1 MKAGLL
7 AQLRTADRRRARKV
21 GLLALGT
28 LGCML
33 MVPAITG
40 VRLNDSPSL
49 PVGLYV
55 VTSDCSADL
64 VEFCPTEPYASLAA
78 ERGYRSE
85 GSCPDGGA
93 PLMKPIA
100 ARPGD
105 TVEISSHGF
114 AVNGHALPNSAPLDV
129 DTEGRSLQHW
139 PFGTYSV
146 QPATVWLI
154 SSYNTRSFDSRYF
167 GPVRMDSIRG
177 RLKPLLTIP

>member
-7 AQLRTADRRRARKV
+7 AQLRTTDLAGPKRLGIVVLGILVLAV
-21 GLLALGT
+21 MTPALIGL
-28 LGCML
+28 
-33 MVPAITG
+33 
-40 VRLNDSPSL
+40 RLNNSPSL
-49 PVGLYV
+49 PVGIYM
-55 VTSDCSADL
+55 VTSDRTATL
-64 VEFCPTEPYASLAA
+64 VEFCPAQPYGSLAA
-78 ERGYRSE
+78 ERGYRSV
-85 GSCPDGGA
+85 GSCSDGGA

-114 AVNGHALPNSAPLDV
+114 AVNGHALPNSAPLNV

-154 SSYNTRSFDSRYF
+154 SSYNPRSFDSRYF
-167 GPVRMDSIRG
+167 GPVRMDSIHD